1 MRQFFVCL
9 SALSVITL
17 CGCGGGQSGPAKYQV
32 TGQVTFDQKPVA
44 EGVIILYPTEKGL
57 DADSGPIQNGKY
69 SLSAK
74 PGSKRVEIMAS
85 RKAEK
90 QIIKGKDEIEQY
102 IPPMYNQKSTLTAD
116 IKPNNSNKFDFDLKA
131 K

>member
-1 MRQFFVCL
+1 
-9 SALSVITL
+9 
-17 CGCGGGQSGPAKYQV
+17 
-32 TGQVTFDQKPVA
+32 
-44 EGVIILYPTEKGL
+44 
-57 DADSGPIQNGKY
+57 
-69 SLSAK
+69 
-74 PGSKRVEIMAS
+74 MAS